1 MRAKPFLIGNC
12 KSPFGCWWS
21 RNPPNL
27 TTLNFPFIAIS
38 LNNPTLWAPRLPLF
52 LLSLALLLFLQIFT
66 YFHFVGLLSLF
77 SVGRWREEPI
87 SISGAYH
94 IFLWPRVQDKGHYP
108 SGLSL
113 LQLDCY
119 EKSRARIC
127 RHGFHLFRSVCI
139 WVFGFADNVAHLIYF
154 PQSHVW

>member
-1 MRAKPFLIGNC
+1 MNQQAIIGVWRDMINHLWAFFLLYKAIFIFALQTFVLWDTHMRAKPFLIGNC
-12 KSPFGCWWS
+12 KSPLGCWWS
-21 RNPPNL
+21 RNPSNL

-66 YFHFVGLLSLF
+66 YFHFIGLLSLF

-108 SGLSL
+108 SGLS
-113 LQLDCY
+113 
-119 EKSRARIC
+119 
-127 RHGFHLFRSVCI
+127 F
-139 WVFGFADNVAHLIYF
+139 FALGL
-154 PQSHVW
+154 